1 MKDKDAKRLLK
12 DKREGTFLVRFSQG
26 QEKYYLNMKKSRS
39 KKSMMTKATNVEE
52 IKEVKIQGM
61 QYFYLKKGF
70 STTSLLQLMQ
80 DKDNRIK
87 YNLLFPVNS
96 DEARSQVPVTIRSEP
111 QTIPEPEPEP
121 VEEDVNIESLL
132 YFHDKLSEEDAEDIL
147 TGRPKG
153 FFLVRYLQ
161 MLQPSFMLEK
171 GSFIIINL
179 NTWRLDPESE
189 NIILSWCFK
198 HPSEQSTTNQV
209 RHSVISSL
217 AEQHRFV
224 LSNAEFSNI
233 PELVTHFMTKPG
245 SQAFN
250 L

>member
-1 MKDKDAKRLLK
+1 
-12 DKREGTFLVRFSQG
+12 
-26 QEKYYLNMKKSRS
+26 
-39 KKSMMTKATNVEE
+39 MMTKSTNVEE

-171 GSFIIINL
+171 GSFIIINP
-179 NTWRLDPESE
+179 NT
-189 NIILSWCFK
+189 
-198 HPSEQSTTNQV
+198 
-209 RHSVISSL
+209 
-217 AEQHRFV
+217 
-224 LSNAEFSNI
+224 
-233 PELVTHFMTKPG
+233 
-245 SQAFN
+245 
-250 L
+250 